1 MLRDV
6 VGTFLS
12 SLTEREFDAP
22 LLALLARQGFTDIHF
37 IHGSFEFGKD
47 VVAKRTCPE
56 TGEVS
61 QYAIQSKAGDI
72 GLSGWREVRAQL
84 EESEYNTRAH
94 PNYDASLKRVA
105 VLVTT
110 GRLKGAAAVD
120 AQEYKQSVE
129 ARGHAKVEFWD
140 KITLTGWLLGDPESG
155 LIGRPDD
162 NFLEIVSAVTGG
174 KLREP
179 DLEKYTRRWL
189 STDGDHSNA
198 LALAC
203 IEAAVIS
210 NRFRTKQRLDLAAAV
225 ALHLLRAVE
234 TVNREEMEGALAAS
248 ARRLFMSYADQ
259 LLLQAEPLLHD
270 RYALARSAAGPFSIV
285 TYPVIALRLFEIF
298 GLLAMTAEVEGAR
311 DIATRARRAV
321 VDLASK
327 HPGSAR
333 PVSDDF
339 AVSLFAPVLV
349 LHTSDLILCKRYL
362 HAVAEWV
369 LDRYN
374 FESGGL
380 GLGAIGDSEEAVVER
395 LLGGALE
402 STTLSFRRQSFV
414 ATAVLDLM
422 ELVGLREL
430 HAALRDNLAA
440 LDVHPIELAVAP
452 ERAKW
457 RRGGEGVG
465 APQGLQ
471 LDDRSASLN
480 DLEGS
485 EDESGRLN
493 DLLLMS
499 VSRSWYRF
507 DSLASRFRYQA
518 SNTGSEVGSMK
529 PSDPE

>member
-22 LLALLARQGFTDIHF
+22 LLALLARQGFIDIHF

-47 VVAKRTCPE
+47 VIAKRTCTE
-56 TGEVS
+56 TGEVF

-72 GLSGWREVRAQL
+72 GLSGWREVRPQL

-129 ARGHAKVEFWD
+129 ARGQAKVEFWD
-140 KITLTGWLLGDPESG
+140 ELTLTDWLCGDPESG
-155 LIGRPDD
+155 FVGRPND
-162 NFLEIVSAVTGG
+162 NFLEIVSGVTGG
-174 KLREP
+174 RLREP

-210 NRFRTKQRLDLAAAV
+210 NRFRTKRRLDLAAAV
-225 ALHLLRAVE
+225 ALHLLRAVD
-234 TVNREEMEGALAAS
+234 TVNGEEVEGTLAAS
-248 ARRLFMSYADQ
+248 ARRLFMSYADE
-259 LLLQAEPLLHD
+259 LLHQAEPLLDD
-270 RYALARSAAGPFSIV
+270 RYDLARSAAGPFSIV

-298 GLLAMTAEVEGAR
+298 GLLAAVAETEGAG
-311 DIATRARRAV
+311 DVATRARKAV
-321 VDLASK
+321 VNLASK

-349 LHTSDLILCKRYL
+349 LYTSDVVLSERYL

-369 LDRYN
+369 LDCYD
-374 FESGGL
+374 SAAGGL
-380 GLGAIGDSEEAVVER
+380 GLAAVGDSEEAVVER
-395 LLGGALE
+395 LLGGSLE
-402 STTLSFRRQSFV
+402 STMLSFRRQSYV
-414 ATAVLDLM
+414 ATAVLDLTQLM
-422 ELVGLREL
+422 GLREL
-430 HAALRDNLAA
+430 HKALRDNLEA
-440 LDVHPIELAVAP
+440 LDVQPIELAVAQ
-452 ERAKW
+452 ERAEW

-471 LDDRSASLN
+471 LANRYVSFDN
-480 DLEGS
+480 LEDN
-485 EDESGRLN
+485 EAEPACLR
-493 DLLLMS
+493 DLLLIS
-499 VSRSWYRF
+499 VSRSWYSL
-507 DSLASRFRYQA
+507 DSLASLFRQA
-518 SNTGSEVGSMK
+518 SITGTDSKTLLGQT
-529 PSDPE
+529 